1 MHAMHAMKNA
11 GPTLVVRQVRSG
23 IGYNETQ
30 KATLRA
36 LGLGRVGKRRCL
48 TDNEQV
54 RGMVASVVHLV
65 VIEDPALDGGRA
77 VERAGRSRRTRRRHD

>member
-1 MHAMHAMKNA
+1 MTAKRATA
-11 GPTLVVRQVRSG
+11 GSATLLVRQVRSG

-36 LGLGRVGKRRCL
+36 LGLGRVGKRRVL

-65 VIEDPALDGGRA
+65 VIEDKNADDGRA
-77 VERAGRSRRTRRRHD
+77 AERAARAKRRPQGQR